1 MLYLNIGLTVLALI
15 EHQYLI
21 NSLASIYNEG
31 KKTRIDGEGWPRE
44 LSEIKTKRVQFPK
57 QMKGEKIRS

>member
-21 NSLASIYNEG
+21 NSLASIYNCIS
-31 KKTRIDGEGWPRE
+31 KSMWP
-44 LSEIKTKRVQFPK
+44 
-57 QMKGEKIRS
+57 